1 MIIYL
6 FHNQKGGAW
15 RQYFGKTEVEL
26 GMVWLQVY
34 NFEDFFIREK
44 DLQNIIFPI
53 FQGVVEN
60 LDKDSDWLEISEE
73 NNRVEDSLSLMG
85 FDTLL

>member
-1 MIIYL
+1 
-6 FHNQKGGAW
+6 
-15 RQYFGKTEVEL
+15 
-26 GMVWLQVY
+26 MVWLQVY

-44 DLQNIIFPI
+44 DLQNIILPI